1 MILNGIKAN
10 FLGDSITEGCGT
22 TDKKSKVFH
31 ALIAARNNMTARD
44 YGIGG
49 TRFAKQHVP
58 TEGKPNHDR
67 DFCQRVEQ
75 MEKDADLLVIFGGT
89 NDFGHGDAPFGEDSD
104 RTPDTFIGACHH
116 LFSRAIEL
124 YPDAKIVIMT
134 PLHRETE
141 NVPNRHGRKLYEY
154 VEVIRKVAEYY
165 SLPVIDLWK
174 ISGIQP
180 AVRVIKEKYC
190 PDGLH
195 PNDAGHEK
203 LAAIIEA
210 QLSAL

>member
-22 TDKKSKVFH
+22 SDRASKVFH
-31 ALIAARNNMTARD
+31 ALIGKRNGMVVRG

-49 TRFAKQHVP
+49 TRFAKQQVP
-58 TEGKPNHDR
+58 TEGKPRHDL

-89 NDFGHGDAPFGEDSD
+89 NDYGHGDAPFGEEGD
-104 RTPDTFIGACHH
+104 RTPDSFIGACHH
-116 LFSRAIEL
+116 LFRRAIEL
-124 YPDAKIVIMT
+124 YPNTKIVVMT
-134 PLHRETE
+134 PLHRENE
-141 NVPNRHGRKLYEY
+141 NKPNRHGRKLCEY
-154 VEVIRKVAEYY
+154 VEVIRKVAEHY
-165 SLPVIDLWK
+165 SLPIIDLWK

-180 AVRVIKEKYC
+180 EVGIIKEKYC

-203 LAAIIEA
+203 MAAIIEA